1 MAKKEPSKVWL
12 WWFQA
17 TDNLLG
23 LEDELDVVDRQIK
36 LEKEQ
41 NIRGEDVYKLMLRK
55 KILLQSKIRLLKERN
70 VANG

>member
-17 TDNLLG
+17 SDNILG
-23 LEDELDVVDRQIK
+23 LKDEIEVINRQIEA
-36 LEKEQ
+36 EKEHH
-41 NIRGEDVYKLMLRK
+41 IRGEDVYKLMIRK
-55 KILLQSKIRLLKERN
+55 KILLQSKIRLLEERN